1 MKTQSPTR
9 PAAHGTLQNLVRQV
23 MQKISAMLE
32 ERRVQSRKKAAADM
46 LEQMDPRL
54 LDDIGI
60 APPKTPHA
68 MQSLAQQA
76 PAVLAASVFSV
87 PRKVRR

>member
-1 MKTQSPTR
+1 MKTQSPTL

-32 ERRVQSRKKAAADM
+32 ERRVKSRKKAAADM

-68 MQSLAQQA
+68 MHSR
-76 PAVLAASVFSV
+76 P
-87 PRKVRR
+87 PRFLPHRCSPCRARSGAEP